1 MNVTLLSVVGVFAGF
16 KIVFG
21 SVCFAFVVDL
31 VAFPGALFG
40 SRGVF
45 AAGCGALVG
54 GSGDFVPLP
63 LLAVPA
69 LFAAGEAVPA
79 PVLLLLAVRVDA
91 GIVLHTHGI
100 VHQAARYALRFMWVF
115 DVLSMYICI

>member
-1 MNVTLLSVVGVFAGF
+1 MNVTLLSAVGVFAGF

-21 SVCFAFVVDL
+21 SVFFAFVVDL
-31 VAFPGALFG
+31 FVFPGALFG

-45 AAGCGALVG
+45 AAVCVALAG
-54 GSGDFVPLP
+54 GSGDFFPLP

-79 PVLLLLAVRVDA
+79 PVLPLPAVRVDA
-91 GIVLHTHGI
+91 GIVLHTHGT
-100 VHQAARYALRFMWVF
+100 VH
-115 DVLSMYICI
+115 